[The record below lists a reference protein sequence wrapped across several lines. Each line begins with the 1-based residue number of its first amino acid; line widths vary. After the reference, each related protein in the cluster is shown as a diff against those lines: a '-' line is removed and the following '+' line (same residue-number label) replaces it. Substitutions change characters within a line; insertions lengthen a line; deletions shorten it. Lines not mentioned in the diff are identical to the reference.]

1 MRKYLFTI
9 MSVLL
14 LLASCTEHIDTS
26 ARYVFK
32 QHTMASYL
40 EAHAVYSEYLAL
52 TKKVAM
58 SSVSS
63 TTVYQILTARGNY
76 TCFAP
81 TNEAIHAYLQT
92 LVDEGL
98 ISSPSWDSF
107 TDSTK
112 LDSIRKVIVKNS
124 IIDGGDIETQRY
136 SIAQFPTENNAEFP
150 LPNLNDRRLTYYS
163 PESYPDSIYI
173 NRDCPIDE
181 KNRDILVINGVL
193 FQMHKV
199 IAPTDMTCAAYFRNV
214 LEKGTDGYLTF
225 AKCVLACGLMDT
237 LSAVRDETYERLYQT
252 NAIPDLPKYMS
263 VGFSDK
269 SGNSNSDALAPEHRK
284 YGFTIFAETDAFWR
298 QQGIDPTAD
307 DVPRQVMR
315 WVLDRHQ
322 YSDEDVFTTDAN
334 YKSEGN
340 LLNQWVTYHILPM
353 RLQANKLV
361 YHCNELGYSISNPYR
376 YTLPV
381 VEWYATMG
389 KPRLLKIIE
398 TKESNGVYLNRFPNL
413 DNGIKGTGFELSCD
427 PDKEGAYV
435 DRSGDLTI
443 VNDVENACIYP
454 LGTPIAYDDAVRN
467 NLHRERI
474 RFDGMALFPEAA
486 TNGIRRAE
494 STEDRYQHVYIP
506 ADKYYRYFSNMRIM
520 SDDTN
525 FIYFNGYRIN
535 WANYTQDEMKAI
547 GHYDIMFKLPPV
559 PRRGTYELRYKT
571 LATGARGIVQ
581 IYFGSNPDN
590 LPVAGIP
597 IDMTKGIVDSYGEA
611 ATWADLTDEN
621 RDEEEISEIDH
632 NLRNHGL
639 MKSARHEVH
648 EGNPSLTARDDSR
661 CCRHIIVRQTLDP
674 NETYYVRF
682 KSVLDSD
689 KKELYMDYMEWCP
702 KEVYDNPSKPEDVW

>member
-1 MRKYLFTI
+1 
-9 MSVLL
+9 
-14 LLASCTEHIDTS
+14 
-26 ARYVFK
+26 
-32 QHTMASYL
+32 
-40 EAHAVYSEYLAL
+40 
-52 TKKVAM
+52 
-58 SSVSS
+58 
-63 TTVYQILTARGNY
+63 
-76 TCFAP
+76 
-81 TNEAIHAYLQT
+81 
-92 LVDEGL
+92 
-98 ISSPSWDSF
+98 
-107 TDSTK
+107 
-112 LDSIRKVIVKNS
+112 
-124 IIDGGDIETQRY
+124 
-136 SIAQFPTENNAEFP
+136 
-150 LPNLNDRRLTYYS
+150 
-163 PESYPDSIYI
+163 
-173 NRDCPIDE
+173 
-181 KNRDILVINGVL
+181 
-193 FQMHKV
+193 
-199 IAPTDMTCAAYFRNV
+199 
-214 LEKGTDGYLTF
+214 
-225 AKCVLACGLMDT
+225 
-237 LSAVRDETYERLYQT
+237 
-252 NAIPDLPKYMS
+252 MS

-307 DVPRQVMR
+307 DVPRQVMQ

-435 DRSGDLTI
+435 DRSGDLTV

-454 LGTPIAYDDAVRN
+454 LSTPIAYDDAVRN

-525 FIYFNGYRIN
+525 FIYFNGYRVN

-682 KSVLDSD
+682 KSVLDTD